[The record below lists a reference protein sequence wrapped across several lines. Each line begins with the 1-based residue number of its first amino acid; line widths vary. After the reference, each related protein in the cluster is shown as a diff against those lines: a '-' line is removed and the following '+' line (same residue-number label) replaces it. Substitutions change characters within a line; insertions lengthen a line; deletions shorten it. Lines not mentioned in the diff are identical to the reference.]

1 MKRKYIKYIVVFA
14 VIFIIIRSCCFEFL
28 DEIFGNSRS
37 LAESYLIIDTDY
49 NAITKE
55 ETINILYEEEIIDI
69 LYEFQSIHPE
79 YRLITT
85 NEKGEKYHEFE
96 TDTDNA
102 SSSLV
107 FFYFKDIDKTVSCF
121 PEIHIKDDAVISLI
135 RLYAV
140 SDGVHFRG
148 WRGINDY
155 KEITR
160 KENRMI
166 KKKFEKEILDRLGV
180 KWKRKRWWQLRGS
193 VPSYTF

>member
-1 MKRKYIKYIVVFA
+1 MKRKYIKYIVVFV
-14 VIFIIIRSCCFEFL
+14 VILIIIRSCIGF
-28 DEIFGNSRS
+28 ITKISGTNRS
-37 LAESYLIIDTDY
+37 FAESYIIIDKDY
-49 NAITKE
+49 NVITE
-55 ETINILYEEEIIDI
+55 EEITDILYEEEIIAI

-85 NEKGEKYHEFE
+85 NEKGEKYHKFE

-140 SDGVHFRG
+140 NDGVIFRG

-180 KWKRKRWWQLRGS
+180 KWKRKRWWN
-193 VPSYTF
+193 